1 MTQEDRELLLEYNV
15 KEWRW
20 QRNTFFCTYPLD
32 DNSKISKRIGDDI
45 MDVLSTIDQDEIE
58 YREC

>member
-1 MTQEDRELLLEYNV
+1 MLRNGGG
-15 KEWRW
+15 KEIP
-20 QRNTFFCTYPLD
+20 FCTYPLD
-32 DNSKISKRIGDDI
+32 ANSKISKRIGDDI

>member
-1 MTQEDRELLLEYNV
+1 MEVAKKYL
-15 KEWRW
+15 
-20 QRNTFFCTYPLD
+20 FCTYPLD
-32 DNSKISKRIGDDI
+32 ANSKISKRIGDDI